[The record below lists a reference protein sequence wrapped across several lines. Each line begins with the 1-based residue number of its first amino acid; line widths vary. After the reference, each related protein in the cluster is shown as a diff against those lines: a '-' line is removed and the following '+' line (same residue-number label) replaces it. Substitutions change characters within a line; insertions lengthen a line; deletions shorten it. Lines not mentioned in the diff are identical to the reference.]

1 MSEQSSV
8 GTSRRVRAGDGV
20 RADAD
25 GDSEIDIDLIA
36 EAVRVRTEQNELT
49 LRQISE
55 SLPDTETIMA
65 RVGHSWWHLY
75 YAAKGG
81 NWPLADYYF
90 RRVGKLDNLV
100 KVLRPKHK
108 ERMERF
114 QATVIPPLKAAIE
127 AKDFAAFQ
135 KSYDD
140 ATAMAN
146 VLHGESGYEYIK
158 WELPK
163 TPPPG
168 GLRLGPTPEP
178 K

>member
-1 MSEQSSV
+1 MTDEL
-8 GTSRRVRAGDGV
+8 TA
-20 RADAD
+20 
-25 GDSEIDIDLIA
+25 IDPA
-36 EAVRVRTEQNELT
+36 TMKVRTDANELT

-55 SLPDTETIMA
+55 ALPDTETIMT

-81 NWPLADYYF
+81 NWGLADYYF
-90 RRVGKLDNLV
+90 RRVGKLDEMV
-100 KVLRPKHK
+100 KTLRPKHK

-114 QATVIPPLKAAIE
+114 QRTVIPAVKAAIE
-127 AKDFAAFQ
+127 AKDFAAFE
-135 KSYDD
+135 KAYHA
-140 ATAMAN
+140 ATDMAN
-146 VLHGESGYEYIK
+146 EMHVESGYEYIK

-168 GLRLGPTPEP
+168 GLRFGPTPEP